1 MHLELGGRVDRVRV
15 DLGRVARVSD
25 ARILV
30 ICTGNICRSPYI
42 ERVLATQ
49 LAGRGYTVE
58 SAGTRA
64 LVDYPMDPQ
73 SLAQLQQLGIDDGGF
88 RARQL
93 TPQIAADADL
103 ILTATRSHRADVVSL
118 QPKALKYT
126 FALADFAHL
135 TDGIEEVPPAQ
146 TGFFGPAD
154 DSYLGRLVDHIGKRR
169 TAIHP
174 IAEEEADIVDPYR
187 RAPEVFEQMSDH
199 IDAVT
204 PAVVRALTLESLG

>member
-1 MHLELGGRVDRVRV
+1 MTDGGWAGSDVPDSLT
-15 DLGRVARVSD
+15 DVSD

-30 ICTGNICRSPYI
+30 VCTGNICRSPYI
-42 ERVLATQ
+42 ERVLATH
-49 LAGRGYTVE
+49 LEPHGYTVE

-64 LVDYPMDPQ
+64 LVDYPMEPQ
-73 SLAQLQQLGIDDGGF
+73 SLAQLERLGIDDDGF

-93 TPQIAADADL
+93 TPEIAAAADL
-103 ILTATRSHRADVVSL
+103 VLTATRAHRADVVSL

-135 TDGIEEVPPAQ
+135 VDGIDEVPPAQ

-154 DSYLGRLVDHIGKRR
+154 DSFIGRLVDHIGKRR

-174 IAEEEADIVDPYR
+174 IAEDDADIVDPYR
-187 RAPEVFEQMSDH
+187 RAPAVFAQMAVH

>member
-1 MHLELGGRVDRVRV
+1 M
-15 DLGRVARVSD
+15 SD

-30 ICTGNICRSPYI
+30 VCTGNICRSPYI

-64 LVDYPMDPQ
+64 LVDYPMEPQ
-73 SLAQLQQLGIDDGGF
+73 SLAQLERLGIDDGGF

-93 TPQIAADADL
+93 TPEIAAEADL
-103 ILTATRSHRADVVSL
+103 VLTATRAHRADVVSL

-135 TDGIEEVPPAQ
+135 VDGIDEVPPAQ

-154 DSYLGRLVDHIGKRR
+154 DSFIGRLVDHIGKRR

-174 IAEEEADIVDPYR
+174 VAEDDADIVDPYR
-187 RAPEVFEQMSDH
+187 RAPEVFAQMAVH

-204 PAVVRALTLESLG
+204 PPVVRALTLE

>member
-1 MHLELGGRVDRVRV
+1 MV
-15 DLGRVARVSD
+15 
-25 ARILV
+25 
-30 ICTGNICRSPYI
+30 CTGNICRSPYI
-42 ERVLATQ
+42 ERVLATH
-49 LAGRGYTVE
+49 LGGRGYTVE

-64 LVDYPMDPQ
+64 LVGYPIEPQ
-73 SLAQLQQLGIDDGGF
+73 SLEQLQRLGIDDGGF

-93 TPQIAADADL
+93 TPEIAADADL

-135 TDGIEEVPPAQ
+135 TDGLETVPPAQ
-146 TGFFGPAD
+146 KGFFGPAD
-154 DSYLGRLVDHIGKRR
+154 ESFVGRLVDEIGKRR

-187 RAPEVFEQMSDH
+187 RAPEVFTQMADH

-204 PAVVRALTLESLG
+204 PSVVRALTLE